1 MDIKATI
8 NAMQQG
14 LTTVQAFAPFLALG
28 GPAAAGVGKIAE
40 SVATVGQ
47 AVLENIEA
55 GLIVATS
62 DDEAAIKAI
71 LADVQ
76 AENDKLA
83 ARIAGG

>member
-1 MDIKATI
+1 MNIASTI

-14 LTTVQAFAPFLALG
+14 LTAVQAFTPFLALG

-40 SVATVGQ
+40 SVAEIGQ

-62 DDEAAIKAI
+62 DDADAIKAI
-71 LADVQ
+71 LGDVQ
-76 AENDKLA
+76 AENDRLA
-83 ARIAGG
+83 ARIAAG

>member
-1 MDIKATI
+1 MNIASTI

-40 SVATVGQ
+40 SVAEIGQ

-62 DDEAAIKAI
+62 DDADAIKAI

-76 AENDKLA
+76 AENDRLA
-83 ARIAGG
+83 ARIAAG